1 MISKLTHTVCGVF
14 SFLQAVGFSFVM
26 TVGRLSPSF
35 PCYEHLWIGLNTQSW
50 KEYNEARRG
59 WNGDREDER
68 LVPQRQ
74 AKRAFRI

>member
-1 MISKLTHTVCGVF
+1 
-14 SFLQAVGFSFVM
+14 M